1 MKKYK
6 IRIDIE
12 ALQDIQEATDWYN
25 LQSSGLG
32 TRFQKQT
39 KQQINTLKTKATAF
53 STHYSNVKCMLIKK
67 ISFLVHFTIDS
78 TNCIVEIFA
87 VFHTSRNPT
96 IWIKRKPLQ

>member
-39 KQQINTLKTKATAF
+39 KQQINTLKK
-53 STHYSNVKCMLIKK
+53 SHSIQHRVLKCYGQ
-67 ISFLVHFTIDS
+67 H
-78 TNCIVEIFA
+78 
-87 VFHTSRNPT
+87 
-96 IWIKRKPLQ
+96 